1 MTARFA
7 GKVAVV
13 TGGGGDIGRAIV
25 LRLAAEGAAVA
36 VLARAD
42 VARAERA
49 ASAAAELGVR
59 SLALRAD
66 ITDRDSIEA
75 AMAEVADRLGGPDIL
90 VNNAGA
96 FARAALLDLDPA
108 EWDQVFAVNTRGA
121 FLSGVAAARR
131 MIANGG
137 GAIVNIAGASAH
149 RCFPGGGAYGP
160 SKAAVVSLTQQM
172 ALEWAPRGVRVNG
185 VSPGPIRAPESGW
198 AAAEPGLVEEVARL
212 PLRRPGTPEEVARAV
227 AYLAS
232 ADADY
237 VTGQMLVV
245 DGGGVATWYLSA

>member
-1 MTARFA
+1 
-7 GKVAVV
+7 
-13 TGGGGDIGRAIV
+13 
-25 LRLAAEGAAVA
+25 
-36 VLARAD
+36 
-42 VARAERA
+42 
-49 ASAAAELGVR
+49 
-59 SLALRAD
+59 
-66 ITDRDSIEA
+66 
-75 AMAEVADRLGGPDIL
+75 
-90 VNNAGA
+90 
-96 FARAALLDLDPA
+96 
-108 EWDQVFAVNTRGA
+108 
-121 FLSGVAAARR
+121 
-131 MIANGG
+131 
-137 GAIVNIAGASAH
+137 
-149 RCFPGGGAYGP
+149 
-160 SKAAVVSLTQQM
+160 M